1 MLKTIKTPIP
11 FSKASKIAKSDKFDY
26 STDIKSNKK
35 SIEDLPD
42 KIKSKVYQF

>member
-1 MLKTIKTPIP
+1 MLKTLKTPIP
-11 FSKASKIAKSDKFDY
+11 FSKASKISKSEKFDY
-26 STDIKSNKK
+26 TKDVGSKK